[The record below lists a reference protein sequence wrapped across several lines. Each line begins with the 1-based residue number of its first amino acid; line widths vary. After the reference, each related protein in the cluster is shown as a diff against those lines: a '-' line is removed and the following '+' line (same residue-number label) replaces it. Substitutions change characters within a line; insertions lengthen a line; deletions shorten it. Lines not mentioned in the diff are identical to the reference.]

1 MVTHATRSISPRR
14 RQNSTRARRRRSAPR
29 ELPAVVTFQ
38 QFARFERIDHAQ
50 NCARFYALTF
60 QPLLW
65 GGVALVRQ
73 WGRIGSSG
81 SRLLEGTYLDRQEAQ
96 PLAEKLIRRRL
107 QRRYAL
113 IDWT

>member
-1 MVTHATRSISPRR
+1 MVTRTSRISSPRR
-14 RQNSTRARRRRSAPR
+14 QQSPTRARPRRVAPR

-38 QFARFERIDHAQ
+38 QFARFERFDHAQ
-50 NCARFYALTF
+50 NCARFYLLSW

-81 SRLLEGTYLDRQEAQ
+81 SRLLEGTYADRQEAQ
-96 PLAEKLIRRRL
+96 PLAEKLIWRRL
-107 QRRYAL
+107 QRRYEL
-113 IDWT
+113 VDWS